1 LNAFSEALNLA
12 WRECWYWCKRSRAGK
27 CRDLSWKTAF
37 YRAFYLAS
45 YRATNIRLAVL
56 LTFRL

>member
-1 LNAFSEALNLA
+1 LNAFSEALSLA

-27 CRDLSWKTAF
+27 CRGLSWKTAF

-45 YRATNIRLAVL
+45 YRATNIRL
-56 LTFRL
+56 TFRL